1 MKRNIAE
8 NSTRATAGCLPVLL
22 FNQKK
27 RTRMPLTSNPME
39 HESGSNN
46 LFPTPESFDSL
57 PAGNKGLTQ
66 SRAPGNQTTVQN
78 NYRAQFQYSNI
89 RSNMDNACSGI
100 APVPNLAKST
110 NTGQLQQ
117 QVRQHQ
123 QIQENRKF
131 SHGSNIMGQNSK
143 NSWNQLQQQVPPW
156 QQSQE
161 RRQFS
166 GGSNTAG
173 RSEKGGCNTDVR
185 QHPGNT
191 CKENTRPAMNERKE
205 FTSTSG
211 NNRTQKNITSTFRSC
226 VPSESYKAQA
236 KSSQQTHQW
245 PKNSYQNSTSSKRSG
260 QPNQFFENQS
270 ESNPSDGVDQKSKP
284 FQMKV
289 MQPDNSLRIVTAT
302 IEGMKHWTQYNH
314 RCALLF
320 EVFATLDSAVRA
332 GDQSAKNFL
341 LRDRKDSVPSVF
353 YETDRDLPR
362 LIRGQVHR
370 CMGTYDQ
377 RRNLFKC
384 VSVRPASTVEQKTF
398 AEFVSVADAEMT
410 QFVKALNEV

>member
-1 MKRNIAE
+1 MKRNITE

-39 HESGSNN
+39 HEPGSNN
-46 LFPTPESFDSL
+46 FFPTPESFDS
-57 PAGNKGLTQ
+57 PPTGNKELTQ
-66 SRAPGNQTTVQN
+66 SRTQGNQTAVQN
-78 NYRAQFQYSNI
+78 NYRAQFQYPNR
-89 RSNMDNACSGI
+89 RSNMDNTHSAM
-100 APVPNLAKST
+100 APMSKFTKSM

-117 QVRQHQ
+117 QVRQPQ
-123 QIQENRKF
+123 QIQESRKF
-131 SHGSNIMGQNSK
+131 PHGSNMGQSSK
-143 NSWNQLQQQVPPW
+143 NSWNQQVPTA
-156 QQSQE
+156 QQSQGH
-161 RRQFS
+161 RPFS
-166 GGSNTAG
+166 GSNTVG
-173 RSEKGGCNTDVR
+173 QSEKAGWNTGIR
-185 QHPGNT
+185 QQSGNT
-191 CKENTRPAMNERKE
+191 WKENTRPIMNQKKE
-205 FTSTSG
+205 FSSTIGS
-211 NNRTQKNITSTFRSC
+211 NRTQTKITGTFRSC

-236 KSSQQTHQW
+236 KSQQTHQW
-245 PKNSYQNSTSSKRSG
+245 PKSSSQNSASNKRIG

-284 FQMKV
+284 LQMKI
-289 MQPDNSLRIVTAT
+289 MQPDNSLRIVTTT
-302 IEGMKHWTQYNH
+302 IEGMKHWTQYNQ

-320 EVFATLDSAVRA
+320 EVLAPLDSAVRA
-332 GDQSAKNFL
+332 GEQSAKEFL

-384 VSVRPASTVEQKTF
+384 VSVRSASAEEQKTF

-410 QFVKALNEV
+410 QFVKTLNEV

>member
-1 MKRNIAE
+1 MKLPQTHSSDIRLQIYYRNLTMKRNITE

-39 HESGSNN
+39 HEPGSNN
-46 LFPTPESFDSL
+46 FFPTPESFDS
-57 PAGNKGLTQ
+57 PPTGNKELTQ
-66 SRAPGNQTTVQN
+66 SRTQGNQTAVQN
-78 NYRAQFQYSNI
+78 NYRAQFQYPNR
-89 RSNMDNACSGI
+89 RSNMDNTHSAM
-100 APVPNLAKST
+100 APMSKFTKSM

-117 QVRQHQ
+117 QVRQPQ
-123 QIQENRKF
+123 QIQESRKF
-131 SHGSNIMGQNSK
+131 PHGSNMGQSSK
-143 NSWNQLQQQVPPW
+143 NSWNQQVPTA
-156 QQSQE
+156 QQSQGH
-161 RRQFS
+161 RPFS
-166 GGSNTAG
+166 GSNTVG
-173 RSEKGGCNTDVR
+173 QSEKAGW
-185 QHPGNT
+185 
-191 CKENTRPAMNERKE
+191 K
-205 FTSTSG
+205 
-211 NNRTQKNITSTFRSC
+211 SC

-236 KSSQQTHQW
+236 KSQQTHQW
-245 PKNSYQNSTSSKRSG
+245 PKSSSQNSASNKRIG

-284 FQMKV
+284 LQMKI
-289 MQPDNSLRIVTAT
+289 MQPDNSLRIVTTT
-302 IEGMKHWTQYNH
+302 IEGMKHWTQYNQ

-320 EVFATLDSAVRA
+320 EVLAPLDSAVRA
-332 GDQSAKNFL
+332 GEQSAKEFL

-384 VSVRPASTVEQKTF
+384 VSVRSASAEEQKTF

-410 QFVKALNEV
+410 QFVKTLNEV